1 MEAAMTRPAPT
12 RLLAE
17 RVVRT
22 RFGDL
27 APNAREVAKQC
38 LLDFIGVAIAGATE
52 PLTRILVE
60 EAVAEG
66 GHPRASAIAQKRRL
80 TLAQAA
86 LVNGSA
92 GHAHDYDDVHMAM
105 NGHPTVP
112 VAPAAFALAESL
124 GRTGQDLIAAVAAG
138 IDAECIVG
146 RYLGPSHY
154 AHGFHATGTIG
165 SFGAAAASAHLLQL
179 GRDATARAFGIAG
192 TQAAGLK
199 SQFGTMC
206 KPLHAGHAAATGLT
220 AACLAARGFDS
231 RLDILET
238 EQGFAATQSDS
249 VSLERFNEAVSAPSY
264 LPDVCFKY
272 HAACYLTHSSIEAT
286 RALVD
291 SNRFATKDVSEVEVT
306 VNRGHFSVCNIQNPT
321 SGLEAKFSLRFT
333 TAMALAGE
341 DTSSIDAFTDALTI
355 DPLLTALRDKVRVSA
370 WPSPRAE
377 SQVRVRANGVDHV
390 AEVDVGIPLTDL
402 DVQWS
407 KLTNKFHALVDRRLG
422 AKQAHALANIVR
434 TLDTHDDLGALC
446 TLMRGD

>member
-1 MEAAMTRPAPT
+1 MTATGPT
-12 RLLAE
+12 RSLAE

-22 RFGDL
+22 RFDDL
-27 APNAREVAKQC
+27 APNAHEVAKQC
-38 LLDFIGVAIAGATE
+38 LLDFIGVAIAGASE
-52 PLTRILVE
+52 PLTRILVD
-60 EAVAEG
+60 EAIAEG
-66 GHPRASAIAQKRRL
+66 GNPQASAIAQKRRL

-112 VAPAAFALAESL
+112 VAPVALALAENL
-124 GRTGQDLIAAVAAG
+124 GRNGRELIAAFAAG

-146 RYLGPSHY
+146 RYIGASHY
-154 AHGFHATGTIG
+154 AHGFHATGTVG
-165 SFGAAAASAHLLQL
+165 SFGAAAAAAHLLRL
-179 GRDATARAFGIAG
+179 DRDATARAFGIAG

-220 AACLAARGFDS
+220 AARLASRGFDS

-238 EQGFAATQSDS
+238 EQGFAATQSATA
-249 VSLERFNEAVSAPSY
+249 SLERFAEAVEAPSY

-291 SNRFATKDVSEVEVT
+291 SNRFAAKDVSEVEVT
-306 VNRGHFSVCNIQNPT
+306 VNRGHFGVCNIENPA

-355 DPLLTALRDKVRVSA
+355 DPLLTSLRDKVRVSA
-370 WPSPRAE
+370 WPAPRAE
-377 SQVRVRANGVDHV
+377 SQVRIRVDGVDHV
-390 AEVDVGIPLTDL
+390 AEINVGIPLTDL
-402 DVQWS
+402 DVQWT
-407 KLTNKFHALVDRRLG
+407 KLTNKFHALADRRLG
-422 AKQAHALANIVR
+422 ARRARELVAIVR
-434 TLDTHDDLGALC
+434 SLESHDDLGALC
-446 TLMRGD
+446 TSMRGD